1 MLSQRPTQS
10 SGLGGSDAYVEYVSG
25 TPLADAVRARQ
36 ALVTMG
42 GTSAGCD
49 YLSDFVFAPE
59 EDAPSIT
66 SSAALKDP
74 YTYGI
79 SFADSPFELSGFGSG
94 PAPGIRSVLAD
105 THFEQR
111 DLNGAPAHIWR
122 STRGGEFYVI
132 LSVISSPPTDRCC
145 MSPFMSGRKC
155 QHRRLRAYHWHQRAN
170 GIPRRAKW
178 HCLTRGPHLAILGLS
193 CAISAPAPTRA
204 VRGSPSHRAHD
215 DCTRIGVGSSYDFS
229 SWKGDGTTVAYS
241 LSVTRGKIDGRPYG
255 P

>member
-1 MLSQRPTQS
+1 MAYCIGLDCTTYKDVSPSPGIVLMGGGTDVDEAFLWQIARADAGDFVILRASGADGYNSYIWELANGKINSITSIVINSTVGASQKFVLDAVAAADAIFWAGGDQTQ
-10 SGLGGSDAYVEYVSG
+10 YVEYVSG

-79 SFADSPFELSGFGSG
+79 SFADSPFELSGFGR
-94 PAPGIRSVLAD
+94 PAPGIRSFLAD

-111 DLNGAPAHIWR
+111 DRMGRLLTFGAR
-122 STRGGEFYVI
+122 LKEVS
-132 LSVISSPPTDRCC
+132 
-145 MSPFMSGRKC
+145 FM
-155 QHRRLRAYHWHQRAN
+155 
-170 GIPRRAKW
+170 
-178 HCLTRGPHLAILGLS
+178 
-193 CAISAPAPTRA
+193 
-204 VRGSPSHRAHD
+204 
-215 DCTRIGVGSSYDFS
+215 
-229 SWKGDGTTVAYS
+229 
-241 LSVTRGKIDGRPYG
+241 
-255 P
+255 